1 MITTSV
7 VVVLVAIL
15 AKADW
20 LGSPGLS
27 QVGGVY
33 STGCWVIIIDLKFY
47 LIARARKLHFLLPF
61 DYGYQ

>member
-33 STGCWVIIIDLKFY
+33 STGCWVIIIDLKF
-47 LIARARKLHFLLPF
+47 
-61 DYGYQ
+61 